1 MRYPL
6 IATDMDGT
14 LLGSDLN
21 LSNYTKDVIKRYINA
36 GGTFVVSTGRMYAS
50 FYNTARRL
58 GLDDGIVIAYQGA
71 YMKDSRSNELI
82 YHKTLSVGTARQILA
97 RLEIENVPI
106 QIYFDDKLYVKR
118 RTKETMEY
126 ERVCEVEAT
135 ELNAKLSDYIAEN
148 NIELTKILVIA
159 EEEKTQSFFRTY
171 PAVFGQH
178 AGFHVS
184 RPCFFEVVAK
194 GSDKGSAVKYLCK
207 KTGLTANDVITFGDN
222 YNDVSML
229 EFAGLSFA
237 VENANDAAKKAA
249 KQICPSNDDDGVA
262 KMIEKYC
269 L

>member
-14 LLGSDLN
+14 LLGNNLDLSD
-21 LSNYTKDVIKRYINA
+21 YTKNVIKKYTAA

-50 FYNTARRL
+50 FYNTAKRL

-71 YMKDSRSNELI
+71 YMKDSRSGELI
-82 YHKTLSVGTARQILA
+82 YHKTLHSGVAVKILTQ
-97 RLEIENVPI
+97 LEKENVAI

-118 RTKETMEY
+118 RTAETKIY
-126 ERVCEVEAT
+126 EKVCEVEAI
-135 ELNAKLSDYIAEN
+135 ELNEELSAYVAKRDL
-148 NIELTKILVIA
+148 ELTKILIIA
-159 EEEKTQSFFRTY
+159 EEEKTQRLYRSY
-171 PAVFGQH
+171 PRIFGQQ
-178 AGFHVS
+178 AEFHVS

-194 GSDKGSAVKYLCK
+194 GSDKGSAVKYLCDK
-207 KTGLTANDVITFGDN
+207 MGLTSKDVITFGDN
-222 YNDVSML
+222 YNDVTML

-262 KMIEKYC
+262 NMIEKYC